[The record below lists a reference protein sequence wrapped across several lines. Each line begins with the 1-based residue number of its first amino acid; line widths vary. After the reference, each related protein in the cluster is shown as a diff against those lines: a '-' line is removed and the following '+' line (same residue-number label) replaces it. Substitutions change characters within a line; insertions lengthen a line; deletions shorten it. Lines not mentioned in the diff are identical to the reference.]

1 MKRFSSCYSCFQ
13 NQGFWVIGVHYYDI
27 AGYWVMVGGNKA
39 DMACL
44 VEIVVVT
51 DMVVAIMG
59 EESWEVGKC
68 E

>member
-1 MKRFSSCYSCFQ
+1 MEKSANPIHVSKIKVF
-13 NQGFWVIGVHYYDI
+13 GVHYDI